1 MSLPLVVFLSAI
13 VLHSVSAGGVYC
25 AKTARARAAALGLN
39 YPGVHGAPGLYGPPH
54 HGLPPSTMPFRP
66 QPYNN
71 YQQFVRT
78 ESNMVPYR
86 QSQPDVRSL
95 YYKTPKQVHPRRWH
109 RTHSPV
115 QSDYTPNKVLG
126 LPRGWS
132 DSNRKY
138 NFEVK
143 HVAPLTQ
150 AQAPGQ
156 PELVNWP
163 PKVHHKLRSFVHSE
177 HDFGIDESLPNR
189 RGMPQSRGHVAYQ
202 RGVTGY
208 VLGRGAPALS
218 SSGMIN
224 KGNLRPMK
232 S

>member
-1 MSLPLVVFLSAI
+1 MSVPLVIFLSAV

-39 YPGVHGAPGLYGPPH
+39 YPGVHGAPDLYGPTH
-54 HGLPPSTMPFRP
+54 HGMPPSMMPFRP

-71 YQQFVRT
+71 YPQLVRT
-78 ESNMVPYR
+78 DSNMVPYR
-86 QSQPDVRSL
+86 QSPPDVRSL
-95 YYKTPKQVHPRRWH
+95 YYRTHKQAHPRSWH
-109 RTHSPV
+109 RTYSSV

-132 DSNRKY
+132 DINRKN

-150 AQAPGQ
+150 AKAPGQ
-156 PELVNWP
+156 PELVDWP
-163 PKVHHKLRSFVHSE
+163 PKVQNE
-177 HDFGIDESLPNR
+177 HDFGVDESVPNR
-189 RGMPQSRGHVAYQ
+189 HGMFLNGMPQSRAHVAYQ
-202 RGVTGY
+202 RGLTGY
-208 VLGRGAPALS
+208 GLGRGAPALG

-224 KGNLRPMK
+224 KGHVRAMR